1 MELTQENTNFEI
13 KRVKHIVLACSLI
26 SCCAASL
33 QQWIPHPKMPTH
45 RAFWSHASHSKSN
58 NSSDPSSFAEFCG
71 IVYYVF
77 DTYSPLKVG
86 IRVEMCIMGIDD
98 DIIWLLDTCRN
109 TLDLHSRS
117 RDPAQFLL
125 IMRVSMVKRC
135 MLGSV
140 FVGGRNMREFIFY
153 RCVVP
158 RSR

>member
-1 MELTQENTNFEI
+1 
-13 KRVKHIVLACSLI
+13 
-26 SCCAASL
+26 
-33 QQWIPHPKMPTH
+33 
-45 RAFWSHASHSKSN
+45 
-58 NSSDPSSFAEFCG
+58 
-71 IVYYVF
+71 
-77 DTYSPLKVG
+77 
-86 IRVEMCIMGIDD
+86 MCIMGIDD